1 MYLPTWVINW
11 ENKFQSEDKTR
22 SAKVR
27 FQWCSCLL
35 WTFEHYAWAFNLNY
49 HPIGNLGFK
58 PCHFAVV
65 VVERQTKGRVLD
77 LQTRLGPHALDLL
90 YYPLNDL
97 LGIYLVVE
105 ASDAYHKCFRVI
117 NTFLRSNYV
126 DDIYF
131 VNYHQQSTLDRC

>member
-1 MYLPTWVINW
+1 MCTWWNEKVGCIFTREISLTILQLGVIKFYYKNTLLTNDCETYFPTWVINW

-90 YYPLNDL
+90 YYPLND
-97 LGIYLVVE
+97 Y
-105 ASDAYHKCFRVI
+105 
-117 NTFLRSNYV
+117 
-126 DDIYF
+126 
-131 VNYHQQSTLDRC
+131 